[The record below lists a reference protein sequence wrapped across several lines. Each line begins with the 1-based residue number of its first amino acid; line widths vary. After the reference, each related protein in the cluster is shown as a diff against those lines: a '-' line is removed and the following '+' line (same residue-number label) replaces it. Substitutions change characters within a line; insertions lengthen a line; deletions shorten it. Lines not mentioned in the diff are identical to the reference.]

1 MGDPGYRRAGH
12 ESRPIKTGDSGKR
25 DMEKVE
31 RVAVVLLL
39 VLLVVQQGREVGKH
53 SLIYYI
59 VSLVYT
65 AWRAR
70 ALHRLAVQRTS

>member
-1 MGDPGYRRAGH
+1 
-12 ESRPIKTGDSGKR
+12 
-25 DMEKVE
+25 MEKVE

-39 VLLVVQQGREVGKH
+39 VLLVVQQGRGVGKH